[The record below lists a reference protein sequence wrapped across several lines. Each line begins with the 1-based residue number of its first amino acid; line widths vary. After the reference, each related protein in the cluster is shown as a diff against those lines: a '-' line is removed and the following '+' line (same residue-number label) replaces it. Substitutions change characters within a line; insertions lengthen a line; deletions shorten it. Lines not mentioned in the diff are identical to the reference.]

1 MTPTPPTPAAP
12 WPLQLPVRDLMAFVQ
27 DRGLSQAQDLP
38 AGTAVLAVPAV
49 PAEKSPVLLD
59 VREAWE
65 LQAARFDLPG
75 ARSLHIP
82 MGTLPARLHELDRLQ
97 PILVLCHHGAR
108 SLQCVTFLQRQGFD
122 AAYNVAGGI
131 DAWSREVDG
140 TVPRY

>member
-1 MTPTPPTPAAP
+1 MTATPPPPAAP
-12 WPLQLPVRDLMAFVQ
+12 WPVQMPVQSLTAFVH
-27 DRGLSQAQDLP
+27 DRLRAQWPDRP
-38 AGTAVLAVPAV
+38 AGAPDVDPVT
-49 PAEKSPVLLD
+49 PVLLD

-65 LQAARFDLPG
+65 LQTARFDLPG

-108 SLQCVTFLQRQGFD
+108 SQQCVTFLQRQGFE

-140 TVPRY
+140 SVPRY